1 MTQKINDDG
10 NGGARPELAKPIC
23 SVGSI
28 TLADLVRIHNAGY
41 HRGHHD
47 TVEAGYADIHRDDE
61 ATYHEE
67 EVSEL
72 LAEMGIVM
80 SNDDDPTPKAGRD
93 Y

>member
-1 MTQKINDDG
+1 MENQ
-10 NGGARPELAKPIC
+10 NGSEMAARGSRLPTPIC

-28 TLADLVRIHNAGY
+28 TLSDLVRIYNAGY

-47 TVEAGYADIHRDDE
+47 TVEAGYADIHQDDE

-67 EVSEL
+67 EVTEL
-72 LAEMGIVM
+72 LAEMGIAM